1 MRTTANHSAVARMAA
16 LAVVV
21 LLPPSALLAHESPI
35 DHVDRIVTIF
45 IEAGRLHVMY
55 RFRCEERQVLLQLN
69 QMDKN
74 RDGAISDEER
84 NAYFGATAEELT
96 NQLHVEVDGQALTLK
111 SDGPVQ
117 LAPDL
122 SQTYALS
129 APINELSAGTH
140 AGRFSDDYSRAHP
153 GPYRWRP
160 RQINHN
166 GIDVDA
172 VAAPGLENIGP
183 HPAMIVVN
191 LNITVRPGT
200 SSPASTQPSSQTP
213 TPSEGT
219 R

>member
-1 MRTTANHSAVARMAA
+1 MSTTMNHSIIVLKVA
-16 LAVVV
+16 LAAVG
-21 LLPPSALLAHESPI
+21 LLPLSALLAHESPI

-45 IEAGRLHVMY
+45 IEAGRLHVIY

-69 QMDKN
+69 QMDTD
-74 RDGAISDEER
+74 RDGKISDEER
-84 NAYFGATAEELT
+84 NAYFGTVAKELT
-96 NQLHVEVDGQALTLK
+96 KQFQVEVDGHALTLK
-111 SDGPVQ
+111 SDGQVE

-129 APINELSAGTH
+129 SPIGELSAGTH
-140 AGRFSDDYSRAHP
+140 TGRFSDGYSRAHP

-191 LNITVRPGT
+191 LKITVRPGV
-200 SSPASTQPSSQTP
+200 SSPASTQPASQTA
-213 TPSEGT
+213 TPSEET